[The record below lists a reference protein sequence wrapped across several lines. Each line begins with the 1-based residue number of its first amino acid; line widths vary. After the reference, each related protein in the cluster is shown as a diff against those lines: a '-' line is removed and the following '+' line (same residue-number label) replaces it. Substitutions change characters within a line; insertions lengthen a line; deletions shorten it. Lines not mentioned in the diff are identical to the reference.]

1 MKIKR
6 VITKIDRYLYK
17 GEAKGIYN
25 ALLLNRDIE
34 EKNLKIH
41 KLTNQAYMIEL
52 KEVSTELKNEIK
64 QDVSS
69 VKCTVY
75 KTADT
80 LKELKRR
87 QENRELIQ
95 ELKERKAEGEAI

>member
-34 EKNLKIH
+34 DKNLKIH

-52 KEVSTELKNEIK
+52 KELSIEVKNQIK
-64 QDVSS
+64 EDVAS
-69 VKCTVY
+69 VNCTVY

-87 QENRELIQ
+87 QENRELVQ
-95 ELKERKAEGEAI
+95 ALQERKAQGEAI